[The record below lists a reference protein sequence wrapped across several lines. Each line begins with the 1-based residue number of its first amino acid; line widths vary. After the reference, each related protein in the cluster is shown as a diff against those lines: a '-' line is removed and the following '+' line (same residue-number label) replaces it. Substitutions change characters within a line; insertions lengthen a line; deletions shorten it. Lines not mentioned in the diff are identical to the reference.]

1 MGLGG
6 TRWSCAQALE
16 METSALLRE
25 GDCGAREH
33 SHQRSLR
40 GQRLPAQYPFK
51 RPLDFGFPRSRSWGE
66 HSDVSYFSGG
76 EWKKNPMEEWGR
88 EPGQEQ
94 QPKRE
99 ASKPWDILT
108 FSPVDSAPPA
118 APPAMSYFHR
128 ESLSWSVC
136 FFFPSLSSLS
146 SPSALCTIAI
156 WKVPL

>member
-1 MGLGG
+1 MSSSKSLTLGAFETRRHYVALQKMWLCCFSPWKREECARNCVSGGLRAVGLGG

-76 EWKKNPMEEWGR
+76 KWKKTQWRSGEGSQGKNSSQKGRHPNPG
-88 EPGQEQ
+88 
-94 QPKRE
+94 
-99 ASKPWDILT
+99 I
-108 FSPVDSAPPA
+108 F
-118 APPAMSYFHR
+118 
-128 ESLSWSVC
+128 
-136 FFFPSLSSLS
+136 
-146 SPSALCTIAI
+146 
-156 WKVPL
+156 